1 MLKNYKHQKKELQQ
15 PVSFVNIFLI
25 LISHRN
31 IFPLKVLEK
40 WLTMLFLSYIYLKD
54 LINTRSPKPYFNQSI
69 FMYPIY
75 QKISV
80 YREQKEV

>member
-1 MLKNYKHQKKELQQ
+1 MPGSKKRDFILCTYVHMYIHICDLLTVIGVIEMLKNYKHQKKELQQ

-40 WLTMLFLSYIYLKD
+40 
-54 LINTRSPKPYFNQSI
+54 
-69 FMYPIY
+69 
-75 QKISV
+75 
-80 YREQKEV
+80 